1 MSCWVG
7 GGTEMQLEVWDW
19 EKQLVLI
26 VTLQLNFSSVL
37 LCVTHPWRCWRFM
50 LVFYELQRSLMASE
64 WVTRG
69 AECATKT
76 YVLLKMMMKR
86 RRATRRTFYVQFAL
100 RERSLKT
107 PAIKE
112 KVTSEGR
119 VFLWALRKE
128 ANKQSPHTK
137 WLFADFYFCLKTCRT
152 FRELIQPDESLVSI
166 RVSVR
171 RFRRILVNLNVQV
184 KNESR

>member
-1 MSCWVG
+1 MSCWVV
-7 GGTEMQLEVWDW
+7 GGTEMQLQGWDW

-26 VTLQLNFSSVL
+26 VTLQLNFNSVL
-37 LCVTHPWRCWRFM
+37 LCVTRPWWCRRFM

-76 YVLLKMMMKR
+76 YILLKMMLKR

-100 RERSLKT
+100 KERSLKT

-119 VFLWALRKE
+119 VFLCPLRKE
-128 ANKQSPHTK
+128 ANKQRWCSPHTK
-137 WLFADFYFCLKTCRT
+137 WLLADFYFCLKTCRT
-152 FRELIQPDESLVSI
+152 FTELIQPDESLVSEFP
-166 RVSVR
+166 SEG
-171 RFRRILVNLNVQV
+171 LG
-184 KNESR
+184 